1 MPLPVSTTYVFTPL
15 VDRIEKARE
24 EVAAAER
31 KAANAHAAAEAK
43 PDDEAL
49 IEAANTADEA
59 LDVANELLDGLEAEL
74 AENPDQ
80 PKYVLRVPTFDLNAK
95 FEEEMIRHPT
105 YPSDRKMFK
114 AIEASGEIPAD
125 DPDLIEVRAGL
136 RKSGGGVPDDLAG
149 VFQDLY
155 DRASDAS
162 EVGAIRAARL
172 RWQKD
177 LARLRTN
184 FYLLSYSGVT
194 DIDGNEVPFESDVDG
209 HPTAECLNAIPP
221 SDIEAIGAKVNELNT
236 LKGRR
241 GNSRGKANAS
251 VLPPPSLQSRTATVI
266 AETTEIPATP

>member
-1 MPLPVSTTYVFTPL
+1 MPLPLSATYTFTPL
-15 VDRIEKARE
+15 IDRIEKARE

-31 KAANAHAAAEAK
+31 KAANAHAAADAK
-43 PDDEAL
+43 PDDAAL
-49 IEAANTADEA
+49 AETATEADEA
-59 LDVANELLDGLEAEL
+59 LDVANEALDSLEAEL

-114 AIEASGEIPAD
+114 AIEASGLIPAD

-136 RKSGGGVPDDLAG
+136 RKSGGGVPEELAG

-155 DRASDAS
+155 DRASDAP

-184 FYLLSYSGVT
+184 FYLLSFSGVV
-194 DIDGNEVPFESDVDG
+194 DVDGNDVPFEADG
-209 HPTAECLNAIPP
+209 DGKPTEAALNAIPP
-221 SDIEAIGAKVNELNT
+221 DDIIAIGEKVSELNT

-251 VLPPPSLQSRTATVI
+251 ALPPPSLQSRTATVI